1 MKFVIA
7 YDISNDKRRERVARV
22 LLHFGERVQKSVFIA
37 ALDQDQQSELKRE
50 LGVLLRLGDRVEW
63 FPIDQRNPDV
73 QLSWLTDPNSELS
86 VRTFE

>member
-1 MKFVIA
+1 VKFVIA

>member
-22 LLHFGERVQKSVFIA
+22 LLHFGQRIQKSVFIA
-37 ALDQDQQSELKRE
+37 VLDQDQQSELKRE